1 MTPTFFLVTRLI
13 AVFLVLWAIGQH
25 SHNYYVFLRWFLFLT
40 AAWGAYRAY
49 RDLHREW
56 IFILMHIALAIL
68 FNPILPFTFQK
79 STWTIFNVISAWVL
93 LMSVAVLDYEPLEQF
108 IGTTIGNAV
117 RAVFRVAW
125 GVGLILVGALLIYSA
140 VDRIL
145 NGWWLWKNAQQ
156 ARAQIVTVAHRV
168 EFVESETRAGYVHS
182 YEVKYSFDVERQ
194 HFLGR
199 ASLSHNP
206 LTEDIDEDD
215 EITPATPTYL
225 EVQYQGTNPQN
236 NRAIGEGSLLIEV
249 LPAFLVLALGLWP
262 TVAGVNV
269 LRRHLLSLNTAV

>member
-1 MTPTFFLVTRLI
+1 MTPTIFLFARLI
-13 AVFLVLWAIGQH
+13 AVFFVLWAIGKH
-25 SHNYYVFLRWFLFLT
+25 SHNYYVFLRWFIFLT

-49 RDLHREW
+49 QDLHREW
-56 IFILMHIALAIL
+56 LFILMHLALAVL

-79 STWTIFNVISAWVL
+79 STWTILNLISAWVL
-93 LMSVAVLDYEPLEQF
+93 LISVSVLDPEPLVKF

-117 RAVFRVAW
+117 RAVLAVGW

-140 VDRIL
+140 MDRIL

-156 ARAQIVTVAHRV
+156 TQAQIMTVVHRV

-182 YEVKYSFDVERQ
+182 YDVKYSFDLEGQ
-194 HFLGR
+194 HFSGI
-199 ASLSHNP
+199 ASLSDNP
-206 LTEDIDEDD
+206 VTEDIDEED

-225 EVQYQGTNPQN
+225 DVQYQSNNPHN
-236 NRAIGEGSLLIEV
+236 NRAIGEGSILAEA

-262 TVAGVNV
+262 TVAGVNI
-269 LRRHLLSLNTAV
+269 LRKRLFKI